1 MDMLHLTL
9 KIFWIIVS
17 CSLRLTSQGLL
28 TVPRSAT
35 STYSDRAFSIA
46 VPRLWNTLPLM
57 IRNAQSVSAFE
68 GL

>member
-9 KIFWIIVS
+9 KISWIIVS
-17 CSLRLTSQGLL
+17 CSLRSTLQGLL

-35 STYSDRAFSIA
+35 STYSDRAFSIT

-57 IRNAQSVSAFE
+57 IRNVQSVSAFE